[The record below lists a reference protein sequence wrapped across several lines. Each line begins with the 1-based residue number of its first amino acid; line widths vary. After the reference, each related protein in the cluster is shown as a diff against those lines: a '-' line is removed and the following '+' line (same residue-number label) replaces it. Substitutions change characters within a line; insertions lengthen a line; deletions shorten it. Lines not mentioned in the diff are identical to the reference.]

1 MSVQRIGLALM
12 ALVASA
18 GSIVA
23 QAPTSI
29 WTRAMPANQLNL
41 QAQLGDEGGAVFV
54 FPTQNSGSLLQ
65 LSPYAAPTAQPV
77 VSGTYS
83 PGSGSLKLSTAARAG
98 IAATLNWASGSSTP
112 RLNFWRLGVAQP
124 SAGWNLPFAPT
135 YASSMGV
142 HCVDDGSAAYAWV
155 LDQSASNL
163 ALWRVGAG
171 GQLEWTTTVAAG
183 TSPVVKPSGDG
194 ARVLVV
200 GTLRTF
206 LLDGATGATLHESID
221 FTQTNQSGPTM
232 HGIAR
237 DGGTFALAKSDGGIV
252 VWQSI
257 AGAWTSSSAAPASDQ
272 AIARLSLDPQGLR
285 LAVHTAAP
293 GESSMLRLAVYERAG
308 SGSTTWTL
316 AYQEQANA
324 PAGGTISSGGLLFL
338 EHGLALASGHSQGA
352 LTNGVDVRVLRRA
365 TSWGSAGGLDLPGSV
380 SSMSGWADGRRF
392 LALRYDQASNSLI
405 ASLHSASAP
414 DLSVVGEPALGT
426 TVRVEVQA
434 NSGQQVRLFSA
445 PRTPRSFV
453 QLGNLGE
460 LRLERQ
466 SASSLGLLVA
476 GANGVASHD
485 LAIPASAQL
494 AGSTM
499 VIQGLALS
507 PRRLTRDYAKLT
519 LVP

>member
-18 GSIVA
+18 GSVVA
-23 QAPTSI
+23 QAPTTV
-29 WTRAMPANQLNL
+29 WTRAMPANQWNL
-41 QAQLGDEGGAVFV
+41 VAQLGDEGGAVFV
-54 FPTQNSGSLLQ
+54 FPTQHSGSLLQ
-65 LSPYAAPTAQPV
+65 LSAYASPAAQPV

-83 PGSGSLKLSTAARAG
+83 SGSGSLKLSTAARAG
-98 IAATLNWASGSSTP
+98 VAATLNWASGSSTP

-124 SAGWNLPFAPT
+124 SAGWNLPFAPS

-142 HCVDDGSAAYAWV
+142 HCVNDGSAAYAWV

-163 ALWRVGAG
+163 ALWRVGAA
-171 GQLEWTTTVAAG
+171 GQLEWTATLAAG

-194 ARVLVV
+194 SRVLVV

-206 LLDGATGATLHESID
+206 LLDGASGATLHESVD
-221 FTQTNQSGPTM
+221 FNQTNLSSSSM

-252 VWQSI
+252 VWQSV
-257 AGAWTSSSAAPASDQ
+257 AGAWTASSAAPANNQ
-272 AIARLSLDPQGLR
+272 AITSLTVDPEGLR
-285 LAVHTAAP
+285 LAVHTATA
-293 GESSMLRLAVYERAG
+293 GESSTLRLAVYERAG
-308 SGSTTWTL
+308 SSATTWTL

-324 PAGGTISSGGLLFL
+324 PAGGTITSGGLLFL
-338 EHGLALASGHSQGA
+338 EHGLALASGLSQGA
-352 LTNGVDVRVLRRA
+352 LTNGVDVRLLRRA
-365 TSWGSAGGLDLPGSV
+365 SSWSSAGGLDLPGSI
-380 SSMSGWADGRRF
+380 SSLSGWADGRRF
-392 LALRYDQASNSLI
+392 LALRFDQASNALI
-405 ASLHSASAP
+405 ASLHSTSAP

-434 NSGQQVRLFSA
+434 TVGQQVRLFSA
-445 PRTPRSFV
+445 PRTPRTFV

-476 GANGVASHD
+476 GATGVASHD